1 MNKQFKVVLVM
12 NLMYN
17 LLLAVILSIVAQIL
31 SFGTVK
37 WPAVLLDMLIAYILE
52 MVIALGLPFSKWGM
66 DLANK
71 YAEPG
76 TLKFRVLMTTGTAI
90 PFAVAMCLGMSF
102 IGTVLIGHQPIIAWL
117 MAMVGMLPV
126 FIVLGW
132 VLSFIFVPVFMGLAH
147 KIVFGE

>member
-1 MNKQFKVVLVM
+1 MNKQFKEILVM

-17 LLLAVILSIVAQIL
+17 LLLAVILSIVAQIMT
-31 SFGTVK
+31 FGIVR
-37 WPAVLLDMLIAYILE
+37 WPAVLGDMLIAYALE

-66 DLANK
+66 TLANK

-76 TLKFRVLMTTGTAI
+76 TLKYRVLMTTGTAI
-90 PFAVAMCLGMSF
+90 PFAVAMSLGMSF
-102 IGTVLIGHQPIIAWL
+102 IGTVLIGHQPMNVLL
-117 MAMVGMLPV
+117 MSFVGMLPV

-147 KIVFGE
+147 KIVYGE